1 MDKIIVD
8 YIDNNENIYWINDE
22 KISNI
27 HEGKIYPT
35 QISNVTTSKSVAIY
49 RINESSEKIKI
60 AQLACVNYELI
71 KQKYCDGEYINL
83 NYTYI
88 NDFAWLGTNKFYERN
103 ENYLRDIKGISACCS
118 FWNAE
123 SQKDK
128 LVSFMLLNIVDSGI
142 CFEYS
147 IFNKI
152 ELDLSNINIINGTLS
167 VNNAKFWS
175 SSFSILGINFD
186 ENSFNESKISAN
198 YTEFIDSTVFFSMLK
213 NNPSINFL
221 LSKMINTKVNIN
233 NVDYGIR
240 EIFLTKSKLDEFIIN
255 FSRIGEIH
263 ARECEVKMLSFK
275 NCKLDGLC
283 DIELKTKSKLIFK
296 ECIVN
301 SIIKL
306 DIKKDPLKISFEN
319 TINNGRVYFKK
330 FQQLLDE
337 ILKNVEDTCDINQ
350 LLMLKENFRSLGDY
364 RNEDLCYAK
373 YRKMENKL
381 QNHNIFFKIYNYSIW
396 LISDYGTNPFRVFIS
411 ILALI
416 FIFAIMYCFFPFICF
431 NNAVSFIDYLYVSGI
446 TFFTVGYGDIL
457 PLNSITKIFVLFEA
471 FLGVATMSY
480 FLVVLS
486 RKIIR

>member
-1 MDKIIVD
+1 MDKIIVE

-27 HEGKIYPT
+27 HEGRIYPT

-60 AQLACVNYELI
+60 AQLACVNYELL
-71 KQKYCDGEYINL
+71 KQKYYDGEYINL

-88 NDFAWLGTNKFYERN
+88 NNFEWLGTNKFYEYN
-103 ENYLRDIKGISACCS
+103 ESCLRDIKGISACCS

-128 LVSFMLLNIVDSGI
+128 LISFMVLNIMNNGI

-152 ELDLSNINIINGTLS
+152 DLDLSNINIIGGTVS
-167 VNNAKFWS
+167 VNNSKFWS
-175 SSFSILGINFD
+175 SSFSIVGINFGG
-186 ENSFNESKISAN
+186 NSYNESKISMD
-198 YTEFIDSTVFFSMLK
+198 YTEFIDSTAFFSILI
-213 NNPSINFL
+213 NNPSISFL
-221 LSKMINTKVNIN
+221 LSKMTRTKVNIN
-233 NVDYGIR
+233 NANYGIR
-240 EIFLTKSKLDEFIIN
+240 EICLTKSKLDELIID
-255 FSRIGEIH
+255 FCKIEEIR
-263 ARECEVKMLSFK
+263 AGECEVKSLLFR
-275 NCKLDGLC
+275 NCKLNGFC
-283 DIELKTKSKLIFK
+283 DIELKTRSELIFK

-301 SIIKL
+301 SILKL
-306 DIKKDPLKISFEN
+306 DIDKNPLKISFEN

-337 ILKNVEDTCDINQ
+337 ILKNVEETSDINQ

-364 RNEDLCYAK
+364 INEDLCYAK
-373 YRKMENKL
+373 YRKMENEL
-381 QNHNIFFKIYNYSIW
+381 QNCNIFLKIFNYGIW
-396 LISDYGTNPFRVFIS
+396 GISDYGTKPLRVFIS
-411 ILALI
+411 ILLLVVGFSI
-416 FIFAIMYCFFPFICF
+416 FYYFLPFISF
-431 NNAVSFIDYLYVSGI
+431 SNTSSFIDYLYVSGV

-457 PLNSITKIFVLFEA
+457 PLNSITKMLVLLEA